1 MLAIYKRELKS
12 YFTSVIACLFISVI
26 TLISGIFFVYYN
38 LTYGSPEMYSVY
50 QCLMILV
57 FTVPILTMKIIADE
71 RKQKTDQLILTA
83 PVSVAKI
90 ILGKFFALV
99 TIYIIPI
106 LIMCLYP
113 IILSGFGTV
122 SFKTAYTNILGL
134 FLYGVAFIAIGIF
147 ISSITESQVISAILS
162 IVVLFMGY
170 IMQSVESM
178 ISSSGNILT
187 KILGCFDL
195 YTPVQDFLNGVI
207 TLSSVVYY
215 ISITVLFLFLTCQ
228 SIQKRRWNVS
238 KRTIGTGVFSVG
250 FIAVVVAVTVFVN
263 VIATTVTSKVSF
275 ATIDM
280 TSTSLYSIT
289 SDTKDMLKKL
299 DSDVTVYVMAQ
310 ETNADSTIKKTLERY
325 KTSSK
330 HLKVEYKDTT
340 LYPNFYQ
347 EYTDTAPTSNSL
359 IVVNEKTKKS
369 KVIDYNDIYVSDS
382 YSYYMT
388 GSSSATSYDCEG
400 QLNSALAYV
409 RTNETYKLY
418 QVEGHDEV
426 VTDSSSFGTA
436 SNLEEIITKY
446 NAEIENIK
454 LINRDKITTDEC
466 AALLILGPEKDYTE
480 EEAKIVI
487 DYLNNGGQVIIALE
501 NLASQSVDK
510 PNFNSILAEL
520 GIKVQSGV
528 IAENN
533 SSYYS
538 TQYGPWFAFAEGVEG
553 YATGLSSYVFAPY
566 AAGITKAADVD
577 DSITYTALASTSSD
591 SVLKTNAAKATTY
604 EKENGDVD
612 GPFDLI
618 VAVEKTTTEGTD
630 ELSDSKAT
638 EESTTTLDNADTSEG
653 ADATENTEDT
663 ETTQETKT
671 ARALVFASVYSLS
684 DSMDNSVSNSNTQV
698 VNNALKDYI
707 DTEVET
713 VSVPAKSLSS
723 ETLTVTD
730 SGTRMFGIL
739 ISVVVP
745 VLVLAAGIGVWVK
758 RRKR

>member
-38 LTYGSPEMYSVY
+38 LTYGTPEMYSVY

-83 PVSVAKI
+83 PISVAKI

-113 IILSGFGTV
+113 IILSKFGTV
-122 SFKTAYTNILGL
+122 SFKTAYTNIFGL

-178 ISSSGNILT
+178 ISSTGNILT

-207 TLSSVVYY
+207 TLSAVVYY
-215 ISITVLFLFLTCQ
+215 ISITALFLFLTCQ

-238 KRTIGTGVFSVG
+238 KKTIGTGVFSVG
-250 FIAVVVAVTVFVN
+250 FIAIVLAVTVFAN

-289 SDTKDMLKKL
+289 SDTKNMLKKL

-310 ETNADSTIKKTLERY
+310 EANADSTIKKTLERY

-330 HLKVEYKDTT
+330 HVKVEYKDTT

-369 KVIDYNDIYVSDS
+369 KVVDYNDIYVSDS

-426 VTDSSSFGTA
+426 VTDSSSFGTI

-501 NLASQSVDK
+501 NLTSQSVDK
-510 PNFNSILAEL
+510 PNFNSILSEL

-528 IAENN
+528 VAEND
-533 SSYYS
+533 SSFYS
-538 TQYGPWFAFAEGVEG
+538 TQYGPWFAFAEGEAG

-566 AAGITKAADVD
+566 SAGLTKAADVD
-577 DSITYTALASTSSD
+577 DSITYTALASTSDD
-591 SVLKTNAAKATTY
+591 SVLKTNAAKATKY
-604 EKENGDVD
+604 EKEDGDVD

-618 VAVEKTTTEGTD
+618 IAVEKTITTESND
-630 ELSDSKAT
+630 DANESKNT
-638 EESTTTLDNADTSEG
+638 EESTSVSDDADSSE
-653 ADATENTEDT
+653 DSDTTEDT
-663 ETTQETKT
+663 DSTEETKT
-671 ARALVFASVYSLS
+671 ARALVFSSVYSLS

-698 VNNALKDYI
+698 VNNALKEYI

-739 ISVVVP
+739 ISVVLP
-745 VLVLAAGIGVWVK
+745 ILVLAAGIGVWAK